1 MKMRGFKLFAAVLTA
16 TMLSVTAAIPAAA
29 YPNTAGH
36 WTQSGGKW
44 YFLDEQGNTVYGWIY
59 DNNSWYYFSPRWG
72 ALHSDWLELRDGRQY
87 YFSTK
92 HDGSFGKM
100 LTGWQWIYGAWYY
113 FGTAADGREGLL
125 FTNETTPDGYR
136 VDKDG
141 KWIGQANASGDSRA
155 AVLAAWPGI
164 YYLNEDTYIEVF
176 DVSAGGTIHFGRRIL
191 DASGE
196 FPIYHEYTVPFTNAE
211 MTEFRN
217 PYQGGINEVFTLVDG
232 GINATLE
239 GGGRGADSGFYVK
252 RR

>member
-1 MKMRGFKLFAAVLTA
+1 M
-16 TMLSVTAAIPAAA
+16 S
-29 YPNTAGH
+29 
-36 WTQSGGKW
+36 
-44 YFLDEQGNTVYGWIY
+44 
-59 DNNSWYYFSPRWG
+59 YYENARVQVVCCSAHRDH
-72 ALHSDWLELRDGRQY
+72 AKRDGCDSGNCLSEHGR
-87 YFSTK
+87 TL
-92 HDGSFGKM
+92 DTERGKM
-100 LTGWQWIYGAWYY
+100 VL
-113 FGTAADGREGLL
+113 FGRAGEYSVRLDLRQQQLVLFLAALGSLAQRLARASGRKTVLL

-164 YYLNEDTYIEVF
+164 YYLNEDTYIKVF

-191 DASGE
+191 DSSGE

-211 MTEFRN
+211 MTEFQT